1 MIHVSIVED
10 DRDIRRTLALI
21 IDGTPGFSC
30 ARTYED
36 CETAIPDILDYK
48 PDVVLMDINLPGMS
62 GIEGVKQLK
71 QARPELDILMLTVKV
86 DNQSVFDSL
95 CAGATGYL
103 IKATPPTQLL
113 AAIEEVYKGGSPMS
127 MDIARKVLSSFHQ
140 PVTSPLTARETE
152 ILRRLCDGENY
163 KTIAEALFV
172 SGHTIRT
179 HIKHIYAKLHVHSR
193 AEAVRKALKNKLI

>member
-1 MIHVSIVED
+1 
-10 DRDIRRTLALI
+10 
-21 IDGTPGFSC
+21 
-30 ARTYED
+30 
-36 CETAIPDILDYK
+36 
-48 PDVVLMDINLPGMS
+48 
-62 GIEGVKQLK
+62 
-71 QARPELDILMLTVKV
+71 
-86 DNQSVFDSL
+86 
-95 CAGATGYL
+95 
-103 IKATPPTQLL
+103 LL

>member
-71 QARPELDILMLTVKV
+71 QTRPELDILMLTVKV

-193 AEAVRKALKNKLI
+193 AEAVKKALKDKLI

>member
-193 AEAVRKALKNKLI
+193 AEAVKKALKDKLI

>member
-10 DRDIRRTLALI
+10 DQDIRRTLALI

-71 QARPELDILMLTVKV
+71 QARPELDILMLTVQV

-103 IKATPPTQLL
+103 IKATPPIQLL
-113 AAIEEVYKGGSPMS
+113 TAIEEVHKGGSPMS
-127 MDIARKVLSSFHQ
+127 MEIARKVLSSFHR
-140 PVTSPLTARETE
+140 PSTSPLTTRETE
-152 ILRRLCDGENY
+152 ILRRLCEGANY

-193 AEAVRKALKNKLI
+193 AEAVKKALKDKLI